1 MGKVKDFIRKPVWVV
16 VIVVMMIAVF
26 MVIVNVKNKAQED
39 STAIIYNYNRGEQR
53 LAEAVKE
60 YLAQYLILTDKDSSK
75 VADVAVKS
83 YNTVLSSGITD
94 VTSEYTA
101 ALERNVRYALESC
114 LAKEQITDEDFNALS
129 SGICQ
134 VIWNTI
140 LSQIEDSSA
149 TGALEFE
156 EQYLTLTESLQEQID
171 ELKEKSTEIS
181 IRAKINSGSSPS
193 TVDDES
199 FLSGLLGTLKG
210 ETLNSVG
217 ESLADAKEEIL
228 DEVGS
233 SMDVMRQQISSEM
246 DSRYGN
252 IKDGKNGSD
261 GRNGVD
267 GKNGENG
274 KDGAVGKNGKDGA
287 AGADGKTTYFA
298 YAEDE
303 YGTGFSLTPTENSKY
318 IGSCLSASSQ
328 QPTDPIQYGEWSLYK
343 GEDGK
348 DGKDGT
354 AGTDGKTTYIAY
366 AEDAHGTG
374 FSLTPTENSRYIGS
388 CLSAS
393 DSQPD
398 DAGEYEWQE
407 YRTYILSVTTDENN
421 VTTLHIR

>member
-1 MGKVKDFIRKPVWVV
+1 MEI
-16 VIVVMMIAVF
+16 
-26 MVIVNVKNKAQED
+26 
-39 STAIIYNYNRGEQR
+39 
-53 LAEAVKE
+53 
-60 YLAQYLILTDKDSSK
+60 SK
-75 VADVAVKS
+75 MEK
-83 YNTVLSSGITD
+83 
-94 VTSEYTA
+94 TA
-101 ALERNVRYALESC
+101 AMAGTGLMEKMEKTER
-114 LAKEQITDEDFNALS
+114 
-129 SGICQ
+129 
-134 VIWNTI
+134 
-140 LSQIEDSSA
+140 
-149 TGALEFE
+149 TGR
-156 EQYLTLTESLQEQID
+156 QE
-171 ELKEKSTEIS
+171 
-181 IRAKINSGSSPS
+181 
-193 TVDDES
+193 
-199 FLSGLLGTLKG
+199 
-210 ETLNSVG
+210 
-217 ESLADAKEEIL
+217 
-228 DEVGS
+228 
-233 SMDVMRQQISSEM
+233 
-246 DSRYGN
+246 
-252 IKDGKNGSD
+252 
-261 GRNGVD
+261 
-267 GKNGENG
+267 
-274 KDGAVGKNGKDGA
+274 A